1 MRKINHINLGSF
13 LSNSIDDYNLLRK
26 SFVVGNVLPDCIPS
40 FIYVRHNLESTFEKV
55 KKILKQLM
63 NIPMNT
69 YKFWIKLGCIIHYI
83 ADYFTYPHT
92 KLFHDGF
99 FKHNKYEKYL
109 KIYFNENLNK
119 LKSIKVIKLNNM
131 KEIISYIKEQQEKY
145 FKDKINNKEN
155 SYDIDTTYIFKVTK
169 NIVFNILNIKKSV
182 NY

>member
-13 LSNSIDDYNLLRK
+13 LSNSIDDYNLKRK

-109 KIYFNENLNK
+109 KI
-119 LKSIKVIKLNNM
+119 
-131 KEIISYIKEQQEKY
+131 
-145 FKDKINNKEN
+145 
-155 SYDIDTTYIFKVTK
+155 
-169 NIVFNILNIKKSV
+169 
-182 NY
+182 